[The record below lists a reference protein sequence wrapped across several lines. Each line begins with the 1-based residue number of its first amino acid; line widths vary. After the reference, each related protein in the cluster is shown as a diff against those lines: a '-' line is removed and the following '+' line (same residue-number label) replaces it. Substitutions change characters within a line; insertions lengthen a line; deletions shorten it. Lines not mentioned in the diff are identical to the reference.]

1 MRTMQLRQQHQD
13 LLRIVGQIVPL
24 LQPHGL
30 DLAKGD
36 ALRKLLLE
44 LTGKLNMHLAAE
56 DKVLYPELAASNQAR
71 AASVASQFA
80 KEMGHIGAS
89 YKEYLAKYPN
99 GAAISEKAA
108 AFCTETNAVF
118 ALLGKRIQRE
128 EAELYPLAD
137 SLAV

>member
-13 LLRIVGQIVPL
+13 LLRIVGQITPL
-24 LQPHGL
+24 LNPGAL
-30 DLAKGD
+30 DSARGD
-36 ALRKLLLE
+36 ALRRLLLE

-56 DKVLYPELAASNQAR
+56 DKVLYPELAASSQTR

-89 YKEYLAKYPN
+89 YKEYLAKYPT
-99 GAAISEKAA
+99 GAAISEKAQ
-108 AFCTETNAVF
+108 AFCSETNAVF

-128 EAELYPLAD
+128 EADLYPLAD
-137 SLAV
+137 ALSA